1 MAITVKKIEA
11 DGFVIEMTADGCS
24 LSVQVSVP
32 KRQGDRIFS
41 DAEREKM
48 AKHKALDA
56 ALDFAE
62 ALSIRTPPIP
72 TPRNK
77 PDHHDCTGRAEEHP
91 AERPGRRS

>member
-41 DAEREKM
+41 DVEREKM

-62 ALSIRTPPIP
+62 DLVDQDAANTNA
-72 TPRNK
+72 TQ
-77 PDHHDCTGRAEEHP
+77 
-91 AERPGRRS
+91 